1 MKKFNLFTLIISA
14 ALLFSCGGDS
24 DDGDGGGTPSG
35 NSLSATV
42 TGDIAASFSASG
54 EVQGQQLV
62 QANLTNG
69 NVLSIVA
76 SEGTGYSMAIS
87 ITDYDGAG
95 SYSLDLMS
103 ANTATFTSV
112 DIETFATTGV
122 TAISG
127 SIEITVD
134 GDRINGTF
142 DFDGEGNDNIT
153 ASVTGDFSVIPAIN

>member
-1 MKKFNLFTLIISA
+1 MKTFNLFTLIIST
-14 ALLFSCGGDS
+14 ALLFSCGGDG

-62 QANLTNG
+62 QANLANG

-76 SEGTGYSMAIS
+76 SEGTGNSMAIS

-95 SYSLDLMS
+95 TYSLDLLS

-112 DIETFATTGV
+112 DTQTFATTGV
-122 TAISG
+122 TAVSG
-127 SIEITVD
+127 TIEVTVD
-134 GDRINGTF
+134 GDRVNGTF
-142 DFDGEGNDNIT
+142 DFDGEGNDDIT
-153 ASVTGDFSVIPAIN
+153 AEVTGEFSVIPAIN